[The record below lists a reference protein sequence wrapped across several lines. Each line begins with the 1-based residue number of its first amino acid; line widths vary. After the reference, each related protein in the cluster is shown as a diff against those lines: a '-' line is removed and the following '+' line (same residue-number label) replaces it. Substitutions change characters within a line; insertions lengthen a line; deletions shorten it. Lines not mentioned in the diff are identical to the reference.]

1 MPLLFDEADIHDSLE
16 SRFVE
21 RGRAYFRQGKVLSWS
36 ANTDGRRLQ
45 GKVAG
50 SRRTPYRVFIYI
62 WPRRNGADIEGECTC
77 PVGYDCKHVAAVLFA
92 ALADESNT
100 VEKPTTETPPVDGW
114 LQQLNLAVAPEPAI
128 VVPPE
133 ERYPPTVKRRLLYI
147 LDVRQAA
154 NGPALHLELL
164 SAYLLKNGSF
174 GNATAYN
181 PASIHGTRPA
191 AHILPSD
198 QAILKAIVQRG
209 QQQGTPW
216 NRLTGD
222 VTNLLRSMLATGR
235 CRWQDKNGPVLR
247 AGQARRAEP
256 AWSEPDGQGRQRPSL
271 ELGSPGTVVLPVSP
285 PWYVD
290 PENGECGPLETEL
303 TPALLEAWT
312 RSPPVAPEEVAT
324 VSERLA
330 SLPVKLPLPH
340 PIEVVTIPTIPPQPV
355 IRLGAVEQAPEE
367 LHLPPWMQADLK
379 DLFPPLPYLQLAFDY
394 GDLRLPP
401 DDHGRDGFD
410 RFENGRLVRMQRD
423 REAETRAMQYLRS
436 RGLAEGRELG
446 DDEPELAELPP
457 GVFVALA
464 HDEADEEAIWL
475 DFMLADLPDLQ
486 AEGWQVEIEDSFPY
500 RIAEVA
506 DWHLDLE
513 EQPDNHWFDLDL
525 GIEVDGE
532 RVPLLP
538 ILLDAFE
545 HFTPE
550 MRAQLRE
557 ADEEH
562 KTLYTLE
569 DGRILPLPTRRVA
582 RILDVLV
589 ELFDREGG
597 LEKDGR
603 LRLSEWRAAELADLT
618 RREPELHWRGG
629 ERLRSLAERPQAFDR
644 IEPMAPPAGFGT
656 ELRHYQQEGLGWL
669 QFLREAELHG
679 ILADDMGLGK
689 TVQALAHILA
699 EKRAG
704 RLDRPA
710 LVVAPTSLM
719 HNWRQ
724 EASHFAPEL
733 SVLTLHGTGRKQH
746 YDRIADHDVVL
757 TTYPLLPRDEAI
769 LLGHT
774 FHILILDE
782 AQQIKN
788 PKAKA
793 AQVARRLDARQR
805 ICLTGT
811 PLENHLGELW
821 SLFHF
826 LMPGLL
832 GDDRQFRRL
841 FRNPI
846 EKHGDAERAE
856 RLARRV
862 APFMLRRTKEQ
873 VATELP
879 PKTEIVHSVPL
890 TGAQRDLYESIRLT
904 LHGKV
909 REAIARQGLKRSHIV
924 VLDALLKLRQIC
936 CDPRLLRFDAARKVR
951 RSAKLELLMEL
962 LPELL
967 DEGRRIL
974 LFSQFTTMLGL
985 IEDELKARG
994 IEYVKLTGKTRNRAT
1009 PIERFQNGEV
1019 PLFLISLKAGGTGLN
1034 LTAADTVIHYDPWWN
1049 PAVENQATDRAHRI
1063 GQDKPVFVYKL
1074 LTEGTVE
1081 ERIQEMQA
1089 RKRKLADNLFAGA
1102 DHGKLPGAEEIAEL
1116 FGPLE

>member
-1 MPLLFDEADIHDSLE
+1 
-16 SRFVE
+16 
-21 RGRAYFRQGKVLSWS
+21 
-36 ANTDGRRLQ
+36 
-45 GKVAG
+45 
-50 SRRTPYRVFIYI
+50 
-62 WPRRNGADIEGECTC
+62 
-77 PVGYDCKHVAAVLFA
+77 
-92 ALADESNT
+92 
-100 VEKPTTETPPVDGW
+100 
-114 LQQLNLAVAPEPAI
+114 
-128 VVPPE
+128 
-133 ERYPPTVKRRLLYI
+133 
-147 LDVRQAA
+147 
-154 NGPALHLELL
+154 
-164 SAYLLKNGSF
+164 
-174 GNATAYN
+174 
-181 PASIHGTRPA
+181 
-191 AHILPSD
+191 
-198 QAILKAIVQRG
+198 
-209 QQQGTPW
+209 
-216 NRLTGD
+216 
-222 VTNLLRSMLATGR
+222 
-235 CRWQDKNGPVLR
+235 
-247 AGQARRAEP
+247 
-256 AWSEPDGQGRQRPSL
+256 
-271 ELGSPGTVVLPVSP
+271 
-285 PWYVD
+285 
-290 PENGECGPLETEL
+290 
-303 TPALLEAWT
+303 
-312 RSPPVAPEEVAT
+312 
-324 VSERLA
+324 
-330 SLPVKLPLPH
+330 
-340 PIEVVTIPTIPPQPV
+340 
-355 IRLGAVEQAPEE
+355 
-367 LHLPPWMQADLK
+367 
-379 DLFPPLPYLQLAFDY
+379 
-394 GDLRLPP
+394 
-401 DDHGRDGFD
+401 
-410 RFENGRLVRMQRD
+410 
-423 REAETRAMQYLRS
+423 
-436 RGLAEGRELG
+436 
-446 DDEPELAELPP
+446 
-457 GVFVALA
+457 
-464 HDEADEEAIWL
+464 
-475 DFMLADLPDLQ
+475 
-486 AEGWQVEIEDSFPY
+486 

-589 ELFDREGG
+589 ELFDRDGG

-629 ERLRSLAERPQAFDR
+629 ERLRSLAERLQAFDR
-644 IEPMAPPAGFGT
+644 IEPMAPPAGFRA

-724 EASHFAPEL
+724 EAKHFAPEL

-757 TTYPLLPRDEAI
+757 TTYPLLPRDEEI

-832 GDDRQFRRL
+832 GDERQFRRL

-890 TGAQRDLYESIRLT
+890 TGTQRDLYESIRLT

-936 CDPRLLRFDAARKVR
+936 CDPRLLKIDAARKVR